1 LAALFEVDGD
11 RYVPTE
17 ATPGPWG
24 DHLMHGGAL
33 GALCVHA
40 MEAIGAADAVAVRFN
55 GVFVRPLLRGPLTVD
70 ASVTRSGK
78 RLELVEGVVRSG
90 DVEIARCSLLGIRPL
105 AVELPA
111 SATTPDTPPP
121 DQPEDFEPPEMA
133 MEDRV
138 VFYGTG
144 IEMRSPAGFQAGVA
158 WFRLLRDVVPGAAGS
173 PMARAVAA
181 ADFGL
186 GISSPGEWPPR
197 LSYPNADLVVHCARP
212 VAGEWV
218 RIASESTWTADGIG
232 LCTMTIADRTGTI
245 GTGAQS
251 QVLTPAG

>member
-1 LAALFEVDGD
+1 MAALFDVDGD
-11 RYVPTE
+11 RYLPTE

-40 MEAIGAADAVAVRFN
+40 MEGVGAADAMAVRFN
-55 GVFVRPLLRGPLTVD
+55 AVFVRPLLRGPLAVD

-90 DVEIARCSLLGIRPL
+90 DVEIARCSLLSIRPL
-105 AVELPA
+105 AVDLPA
-111 SATTPDTPPP
+111 GVATPDVPPP
-121 DQPEDFEPPEMA
+121 DQPEDFAPPDVA
-133 MEDRV
+133 MEGRV
-138 VFYGTG
+138 VFFGTG
-144 IEMRSPAGFQAGVA
+144 IEMRSPGGFQAGAA
-158 WFRLLRDVVPGAAGS
+158 WFRLLRDVVPGEPGS
-173 PMARAVAA
+173 PMGRAVAA

-218 RIASESTWTADGIG
+218 RIGAQSTWTSDGVG
-232 LCTMTIADRTGTI
+232 LCTMTLADRTGTI
-245 GTGAQS
+245 GTAAQS
-251 QVLTPAG
+251 QVLAPAG